1 MFVRTQV
8 KSPNDCDSVFTGW
21 RFDQSTQNRDDCKS
35 FQLLKMRNL
44 WGFFPLRCRTPCL
57 LTLVDAIR
65 FAKNQKHLCSRPTHR
80 NMGFFCSQMSLPI
93 MENRVRKICTTW
105 LSWAFQNPTEKHLSL
120 CLATLME
127 AHVFFSHSSS
137 PQSSLL
143 DLLQCLS
150 VRGDYTCML
159 QQRPILPYF
168 SKPLLRRPPSVSSV
182 PFFFHWGNLFF
193 LETCTVK
200 SHVFTLRIQ
209 LIALL

>member
-1 MFVRTQV
+1 MIVTVFSLDEGLINQHRIEMTVNLFSCSRWRIFEV
-8 KSPNDCDSVFTGW
+8 SPLS
-21 RFDQSTQNRDDCKS
+21 
-35 FQLLKMRNL
+35 
-44 WGFFPLRCRTPCL
+44 PLRCRTPCL
-57 LTLVDAIR
+57 LTLVDEIR

-159 QQRPILPYF
+159 QQRPILPF

>member
-1 MFVRTQV
+1 MIVTVFSLDEGLINQHRIEMTVNLFSCSRWRIFEV
-8 KSPNDCDSVFTGW
+8 SPLS
-21 RFDQSTQNRDDCKS
+21 
-35 FQLLKMRNL
+35 
-44 WGFFPLRCRTPCL
+44 PLRCRTPCL

-65 FAKNQKHLCSRPTHR
+65 FAKNQKHLCSRPTRR

-150 VRGDYTCML
+150 VHGDYTCML
-159 QQRPILPYF
+159 QQRPILPF

-182 PFFFHWGNLFF
+182 PFFFHWGNLCFF
-193 LETCTVK
+193 
-200 SHVFTLRIQ
+200 
-209 LIALL
+209 

>member
-1 MFVRTQV
+1 MIVTVFSLDEGLINQHRIEMTVNLFSCSRWRIFEV
-8 KSPNDCDSVFTGW
+8 SPLS
-21 RFDQSTQNRDDCKS
+21 
-35 FQLLKMRNL
+35 
-44 WGFFPLRCRTPCL
+44 PLRCRTPCL

-65 FAKNQKHLCSRPTHR
+65 FAKNQKHLCSRPTRR

-182 PFFFHWGNLFF
+182 PFFFHWGNLCFF
-193 LETCTVK
+193 
-200 SHVFTLRIQ
+200 
-209 LIALL
+209 

>member
-1 MFVRTQV
+1 MIVTVFSLDEGLINQHRIEMTVNLFSCSRWRIFEV
-8 KSPNDCDSVFTGW
+8 SPLS
-21 RFDQSTQNRDDCKS
+21 
-35 FQLLKMRNL
+35 
-44 WGFFPLRCRTPCL
+44 PLRCRTPCL

-65 FAKNQKHLCSRPTHR
+65 FAKNQKHLCSRPTRR

-150 VRGDYTCML
+150 VHGDYTCML
-159 QQRPILPYF
+159 QQRPILPF

>member
-1 MFVRTQV
+1 MIVTVFSLDEGLINQHRIEMTVNLFSCSRWRIFEV
-8 KSPNDCDSVFTGW
+8 SPLS
-21 RFDQSTQNRDDCKS
+21 
-35 FQLLKMRNL
+35 
-44 WGFFPLRCRTPCL
+44 PLRCRTPCL
-57 LTLVDAIR
+57 LTLVDEIR

-105 LSWAFQNPTEKHLSL
+105 LLWAFQNPTEKHLSL

-150 VRGDYTCML
+150 VHGDYTCML
-159 QQRPILPYF
+159 QQRPILPF

-182 PFFFHWGNLFF
+182 PFFFHWGNLRFF
-193 LETCTVK
+193 RDLYSK

>member
-1 MFVRTQV
+1 MIVTVFSLDEGLINQHRIEMTVNLFSCSRWRIFEV
-8 KSPNDCDSVFTGW
+8 SPLS
-21 RFDQSTQNRDDCKS
+21 
-35 FQLLKMRNL
+35 
-44 WGFFPLRCRTPCL
+44 PLRCRTPCL
-57 LTLVDAIR
+57 LTLVDEIR

-105 LSWAFQNPTEKHLSL
+105 LLWAFQNPTEKHLSL

-159 QQRPILPYF
+159 QQRPILPF

>member
-1 MFVRTQV
+1 MIVTVFSLDEGLINQHRIEMTVNLFSCSRWRIFEV
-8 KSPNDCDSVFTGW
+8 SPLS
-21 RFDQSTQNRDDCKS
+21 
-35 FQLLKMRNL
+35 
-44 WGFFPLRCRTPCL
+44 PLRCRTPCL

-65 FAKNQKHLCSRPTHR
+65 FAKNQKHLCSRPTRR

-159 QQRPILPYF
+159 QQRPILPF

>member
-1 MFVRTQV
+1 MIVTVFSLDEGLINQHRIEMTVNLFSCSRWRIFEV
-8 KSPNDCDSVFTGW
+8 SPLS
-21 RFDQSTQNRDDCKS
+21 
-35 FQLLKMRNL
+35 
-44 WGFFPLRCRTPCL
+44 PLRCRTPCL

-105 LSWAFQNPTEKHLSL
+105 LLWAFQNPTEKHLSL

-150 VRGDYTCML
+150 VHGDYTCML
-159 QQRPILPYF
+159 QQRPILPF

>member
-1 MFVRTQV
+1 MIVTVFSLDEGLINQHRIEMTVNLFSCSRWRIFEV
-8 KSPNDCDSVFTGW
+8 SPLS
-21 RFDQSTQNRDDCKS
+21 
-35 FQLLKMRNL
+35 
-44 WGFFPLRCRTPCL
+44 PLRCRTPCL

-105 LSWAFQNPTEKHLSL
+105 LLWAFQNPTEKHLSL

-159 QQRPILPYF
+159 QQRPILPF

>member
-1 MFVRTQV
+1 MIVTVFSLDEGLINQHRIEMTVNLFSCSRWRIFEV
-8 KSPNDCDSVFTGW
+8 SPLS
-21 RFDQSTQNRDDCKS
+21 
-35 FQLLKMRNL
+35 
-44 WGFFPLRCRTPCL
+44 PLRCRTPCL
-57 LTLVDAIR
+57 LTLVDEIR

-105 LSWAFQNPTEKHLSL
+105 LLWAFQNPTEKHLSL

-150 VRGDYTCML
+150 VHGDYTCML
-159 QQRPILPYF
+159 QQRPILPF

>member
-1 MFVRTQV
+1 MIVTVFSLDEGLINQHRIEMTVNLFSCSRWRIFEV
-8 KSPNDCDSVFTGW
+8 SPLS
-21 RFDQSTQNRDDCKS
+21 
-35 FQLLKMRNL
+35 
-44 WGFFPLRCRTPCL
+44 PLRCRTPCL
-57 LTLVDAIR
+57 LTLVDEIR
-65 FAKNQKHLCSRPTHR
+65 FAKNQKHLCSRPTRR

-105 LSWAFQNPTEKHLSL
+105 LLWAFQNPTEKHLSL

-150 VRGDYTCML
+150 VHGDYTCML
-159 QQRPILPYF
+159 QQRPILPF

-182 PFFFHWGNLFF
+182 PFFFHWGNLRFF
-193 LETCTVK
+193 RDLYSK

>member
-1 MFVRTQV
+1 MIVTVFSLDEGLINQHRIEMTVNLFSCSRWRIFEV
-8 KSPNDCDSVFTGW
+8 SPLS
-21 RFDQSTQNRDDCKS
+21 
-35 FQLLKMRNL
+35 
-44 WGFFPLRCRTPCL
+44 PLRCRTPCL

-65 FAKNQKHLCSRPTHR
+65 FAKNQKHLCSRPTRR

-105 LSWAFQNPTEKHLSL
+105 LLWAFQNPTEKHLSL

-150 VRGDYTCML
+150 VHGDYTCML
-159 QQRPILPYF
+159 QQRPILPF

-182 PFFFHWGNLFF
+182 PFFFHWGNLRFF
-193 LETCTVK
+193 RDLYSK

>member
-1 MFVRTQV
+1 MIVTVFSLDEGLINQHRIEMTVNLFSCSRWRIFEV
-8 KSPNDCDSVFTGW
+8 SPLS
-21 RFDQSTQNRDDCKS
+21 
-35 FQLLKMRNL
+35 
-44 WGFFPLRCRTPCL
+44 PLRCRTPCL
-57 LTLVDAIR
+57 LTLVDEIR

-150 VRGDYTCML
+150 VHGDYTCML
-159 QQRPILPYF
+159 QQRPILPF

-182 PFFFHWGNLFF
+182 PFFFHWGNLCFF
-193 LETCTVK
+193 
-200 SHVFTLRIQ
+200 
-209 LIALL
+209 

>member
-1 MFVRTQV
+1 MIVTVFSLDEGLINQHRIEMTVNLFSCSRWRIFEV
-8 KSPNDCDSVFTGW
+8 SPLS
-21 RFDQSTQNRDDCKS
+21 
-35 FQLLKMRNL
+35 
-44 WGFFPLRCRTPCL
+44 PLRCRTPCL
-57 LTLVDAIR
+57 LTLVDEIR

-105 LSWAFQNPTEKHLSL
+105 LLWAFQNPTEKHLSL

-159 QQRPILPYF
+159 QQRPILPF

-182 PFFFHWGNLFF
+182 PFFFHWGNLRFF
-193 LETCTVK
+193 RDLYSK

>member
-1 MFVRTQV
+1 MIVTVFSLDEGLINQHRIEMTVNLFSCSRWRIFEV
-8 KSPNDCDSVFTGW
+8 SPLS
-21 RFDQSTQNRDDCKS
+21 
-35 FQLLKMRNL
+35 
-44 WGFFPLRCRTPCL
+44 PLRCRTPCL
-57 LTLVDAIR
+57 LTLVDEIR
-65 FAKNQKHLCSRPTHR
+65 FAKNQKHLCSRPTRR

-159 QQRPILPYF
+159 QQRPILPF

>member
-1 MFVRTQV
+1 MIVTVFSLDEGLINQHRIEMTVNLFSCSRWRIFEV
-8 KSPNDCDSVFTGW
+8 SPLS
-21 RFDQSTQNRDDCKS
+21 
-35 FQLLKMRNL
+35 
-44 WGFFPLRCRTPCL
+44 PLRCRTPCL

-65 FAKNQKHLCSRPTHR
+65 FAKNQKHLCSRPTRR

-105 LSWAFQNPTEKHLSL
+105 LLWAFQNPTEKHLSL

-150 VRGDYTCML
+150 VHGDYTCML
-159 QQRPILPYF
+159 QQRPILPF

>member
-1 MFVRTQV
+1 MIVTVFSLDEGLINQHRIEMTVNLFSCSRWRIFEV
-8 KSPNDCDSVFTGW
+8 SPLS
-21 RFDQSTQNRDDCKS
+21 
-35 FQLLKMRNL
+35 
-44 WGFFPLRCRTPCL
+44 PLRCRTPCL
-57 LTLVDAIR
+57 LTLVDEIR

-159 QQRPILPYF
+159 QQRPILPF

-182 PFFFHWGNLFF
+182 PFFFHWGNLRFF
-193 LETCTVK
+193 RDLYSK

>member
-1 MFVRTQV
+1 MIVTVFSLDEGLINQHRIEMTVNLFSCSRWRIFEV
-8 KSPNDCDSVFTGW
+8 SPLS
-21 RFDQSTQNRDDCKS
+21 
-35 FQLLKMRNL
+35 
-44 WGFFPLRCRTPCL
+44 PLRCRTPCL
-57 LTLVDAIR
+57 LTLVDEIR
-65 FAKNQKHLCSRPTHR
+65 FAKNQKHLCSRPTRR

-105 LSWAFQNPTEKHLSL
+105 LLWAFQNPTEKHLSL

-159 QQRPILPYF
+159 QQRPILPF